1 MMICASSNNS
11 PIPISKPAFPE
22 SLAMN
27 IFLDSELTAAERA
40 ETAKFRVI
48 PVPLE
53 RTVSYGS
60 GTANGPAAIIE
71 ASNELE
77 RITNGAEPCAQGI
90 LTEPAVDCTGD
101 LPDVMERIAKRT
113 EAAVNAGKT
122 PVTLGGEHSLSYGAV
137 MGVARALGRPIG
149 IVQIDAH
156 ADLRVAYQGN
166 KHSHASVMHLL
177 SEEGVK
183 LAQFGVRALCEQEQD
198 SRKTNQVFFKDAEE
212 LVVNNIHAVDLP
224 DDFPQDVYVS
234 FDVDGLDPSQM
245 PATGTPVPGGLG
257 YYQALRLVEHA
268 LKGRNCVG
276 LDVVELA
283 PDGNAAWDFTAA
295 QIVYRLM
302 AAC

>member
-1 MMICASSNNS
+1 MS
-11 PIPISKPAFPE
+11 
-22 SLAMN
+22 
-27 IFLDSELTAAERA
+27 IFLDSELTASERSEDA
-40 ETAKFRVI
+40 RFRVI

-60 GTANGPAAIIE
+60 GTAKGPEAIID

-77 RITNGAEPCAQGI
+77 RITGHAEPCAEGI
-90 LTEPAVDCTGD
+90 FTEDPLDCAGP
-101 LPDVMERIAKRT
+101 LPEVMERLAQRT
-113 EAAVNAGKT
+113 ETAIHAGQV

-137 MGVARALGRPIG
+137 MGVTRALGQPVG
-149 IVQIDAH
+149 LVQIDAH
-156 ADLRVAYQGN
+156 ADLRNAYQGE

-177 SEEGVK
+177 AEEGIRI
-183 LAQFGVRALCEQEQD
+183 AQFGVRAFSVEEAK
-198 SRKTNQVFFKDAEE
+198 SRLSNHVFHVDAEE
-212 LVVNNIHAVDLP
+212 LVTGNVHAVDLP
-224 DDFPQDVYVS
+224 EDFPDLVYVS
-234 FDVDGLDPSQM
+234 FDVDGLDPSLM

-268 LKGRNCVG
+268 LQHRKCVG
-276 LDVVELA
+276 FDVVELA

>member
-1 MMICASSNNS
+1 MSV
-11 PIPISKPAFPE
+11 
-22 SLAMN
+22 
-27 IFLDSELTAAERA
+27 FLDGELSAEERSSA
-40 ETAKFRVI
+40 GRFQII

-60 GTANGPAAIIE
+60 GTENGPAAIIE

-77 RITNGAEPCAQGI
+77 RITNGQEPCADGVFTQ
-90 LTEPAVDCTGD
+90 EAVDCTGD
-101 LPDVMERIAKRT
+101 LPDVMERIAART
-113 EAAVNAGKT
+113 NAAVLAGQV

-137 MGVARALGRPIG
+137 MGVARALNKPVGL
-149 IVQIDAH
+149 VQIDAH

-177 SEEGVK
+177 SEQGVR
-183 LAQFGVRALCEQEQD
+183 LAQFGVRALCQEEMD
-198 SRKTNQVFFKDAEE
+198 SRAANSVFFKDAEE
-212 LVVNNIHAVDLP
+212 LVVGNIHEVDLP
-224 DDFPQDVYVS
+224 DDFPEDVYVS

-268 LKGRNCVG
+268 LKGRRCVG

-295 QIVYRLM
+295 QIAYRLM

>member
-1 MMICASSNNS
+1 MT
-11 PIPISKPAFPE
+11 P
-22 SLAMN
+22 
-27 IFLDSELTAAERA
+27 FLDSELSSEERS
-40 ETAKFRVI
+40 ETAKFRII

-60 GTANGPAAIIE
+60 GTQNGPAAIIE

-77 RITNGAEPCAQGI
+77 RITVGKEPCAAGI
-90 LTEPAVDCTGD
+90 FTEEPVDCTGEM
-101 LPDVMERIAKRT
+101 PEVMERIAART
-113 EAAVNAGKT
+113 EAAVKAGQT

-137 MGVARALGRPIG
+137 MGVARALGAPIG
-149 IVQIDAH
+149 VVQIDAH

-177 SEEGVK
+177 AEEGVR
-183 LAQFGVRALCEQEQD
+183 LAQFGVRALCQQEVD
-198 SRKTNQVFFKDAEE
+198 SRTANNVFFKDAEE
-212 LVVNNIHAVDLP
+212 LVVGGIHEIDLP
-224 DDFPQDVYVS
+224 DDFPEQVYVS
-234 FDVDGLDPSQM
+234 FDVDGLDPSLM

-268 LKGRNCVG
+268 LNGRRCVG

>member
-1 MMICASSNNS
+1 MS
-11 PIPISKPAFPE
+11 
-22 SLAMN
+22 
-27 IFLDSELTAAERA
+27 IFLDSELTASERTEDA
-40 ETAKFRVI
+40 RFRVI

-60 GTANGPAAIIE
+60 GTAKGPEAIIE

-77 RITNGAEPCAQGI
+77 RITGHAEPCVEGI
-90 LTEPAVDCTGD
+90 FTEDPIDCD
-101 LPDVMERIAKRT
+101 ASLAEIMDRLSQRT
-113 EAAVNAGKT
+113 EAAVRAGKI

-137 MGVARALGRPIG
+137 MGVARAMEQPIG

-156 ADLRVAYQGN
+156 ADLRNAYQGE

-177 SEEGVK
+177 AEEGIK
-183 LAQFGVRALCEQEQD
+183 LAQFGVRAFSTEEAK
-198 SRKTNQVFFKDAEE
+198 SRLKNHVFHVDAEE
-212 LVVNNIHAVDLP
+212 LVTGSIHAVDLP
-224 DDFPQDVYVS
+224 EDFPELVYVS

-268 LKGRNCVG
+268 LQHRKCVG
-276 LDVVELA
+276 FDVVELA

>member
-1 MMICASSNNS
+1 MS
-11 PIPISKPAFPE
+11 
-22 SLAMN
+22 
-27 IFLDSELTAAERA
+27 IFLDRELTSDERSEEA
-40 ETAKFRVI
+40 RFHVI

-60 GTANGPAAIIE
+60 GTAKGPDAIID

-77 RITNGAEPCAQGI
+77 RITKGKEPCAEGI
-90 LTEPAVDCTGD
+90 FTQDPLDCTGD
-101 LPDVMERIAKRT
+101 LPDVMDRLAART
-113 EAAVNAGKT
+113 EALVKQGKI

-137 MGVARALGRPIG
+137 MGVARALGQPIG
-149 IVQIDAH
+149 LVQIDAH

-166 KHSHASVMHLL
+166 PHSHASVMHLL
-177 SEEGVK
+177 SETGVR
-183 LAQFGVRALCEQEQD
+183 LAQFGVRALCQQEID
-198 SRKTNQVFFKDAEE
+198 SRSAKNVFFKDAEE
-212 LVVNNIHAVDLP
+212 LVVGNIHEVDLP
-224 DDFPQDVYVS
+224 QDFPELIYVS
-234 FDVDGLDPSQM
+234 FDVDGLDPSLM

-268 LKGRNCVG
+268 LTGRRCVG

>member
-1 MMICASSNNS
+1 MS
-11 PIPISKPAFPE
+11 
-22 SLAMN
+22 
-27 IFLDSELTAAERA
+27 IFLDSELTDDERT
-40 ETAKFRVI
+40 EHAKFRVI

-60 GTANGPAAIIE
+60 GTENGPAAIIE

-77 RITNGAEPCAQGI
+77 RITVGKEPCLEGV
-90 LTEPAVDCTGD
+90 LTEAPIDCTGD
-101 LPDVMERIAKRT
+101 LPDVMERIAART
-113 EAAVNAGKT
+113 QSAVEAGKI

-137 MGVARALGRPIG
+137 IGVARALNKPIG

-177 SEEGVK
+177 SQEGIR
-183 LAQFGVRALCEQEQD
+183 LAQFGVRALCQQEQN
-198 SRKTNQVFFKDAEE
+198 SRRANNVFYRDAEE
-212 LVVNNIHAVDLP
+212 LVVGNVHEVDLP
-224 DDFPQDVYVS
+224 DDFPEDIYVS

-268 LKGRNCVG
+268 LKGRRCVG

-283 PDGNAAWDFTAA
+283 PDGNAAWDFTTA